1 MHAVNESRGPDTV
14 YQDPSQSRA
23 LCLGVAGDAGVV
35 AAEEEW
41 GEEMSNN
48 IVGPLSGV
56 QVLAISHPYTAN
68 RDRTAVIR
76 NQEKT
81 LGQVGSMSER
91 WANRYLNEHPLGR
104 QLAQKSEA
112 EYFNETR

>member
-1 MHAVNESRGPDTV
+1 MRITLA
-14 YQDPSQSRA
+14 
-23 LCLGVAGDAGVV
+23 
-35 AAEEEW
+35 
-41 GEEMSNN
+41 
-48 IVGPLSGV
+48 GPLSGV
-56 QVLAISHPYTAN
+56 QVLAIPHPYTAN

-91 WANRYLNEHPLGR
+91 WANRYLNEHPLGK

-112 EYFNETR
+112 EYVMEEK